1 MIKPE
6 RGVPMKSLRTSLS
19 LQLLTGLLFF
29 SIVPQAIIGFIA
41 YGSGRNSI
49 VTNVQIHLERVANLK
64 KQAIDKWAEHL
75 LHSLSWVANEPQVIQ
90 STNAVIH
97 TRDFTKNFRDPR
109 GDAYNFLVGE
119 FNRLVKQGE
128 VSQLFLIDKN
138 SGQIIVSSDP
148 SWEGKFRSKELFF
161 IKGRQELYISDIFLS
176 LSMGRPTMV
185 VSGPVKDDQGNLLAV
200 MAAHADFDQLNAIML
215 ERVDLGKTTETF
227 LVNNSNLLITN
238 TVFAPEGAFKKWIF
252 GEGAERAIDGQSG
265 VDLFMDY
272 RNIPVLGAYLWLPD
286 RKLAL
291 IAKQDVSEAFIEIF
305 SLKRKIFIVVV
316 SVCLV
321 IVFSGFLFARRI
333 TGPMQKLV
341 EGVLAIGKGN
351 LGYRVGIT
359 RQDEIGVLSRAFDQ
373 MAENL
378 NVTTISRDEKEVLLK
393 EIHHRVKN
401 NLQMIRSLLSLQMNQ
416 IKDKNLANI
425 LEDSKNRISSI
436 AMVHEILYKSED
448 LSIIDVKSY
457 CQELTD
463 YLYKSLHPTGSV
475 IEIKCDIEQL
485 PMELD
490 AVIACGLIIN
500 ELVTN
505 ALKYA
510 FIGKSTGRISI
521 KLFRC
526 NKTEAMLVVS
536 DDGIGMT
543 FQKTSSKDG
552 SLGIHLVNI
561 LAEKQLEG
569 SININQEVGL
579 TYQIRFPLET

>member
-1 MIKPE
+1 
-6 RGVPMKSLRTSLS
+6 MKSIRTSLS

-29 SIVPQAIIGFIA
+29 SIVPQTIIGIIA

-49 VTNVQIHLERVANLK
+49 VTNVQTHLERVANLK
-64 KQAIDKWAEHL
+64 KQAIDTWAEHL
-75 LHSLSWVANEPQVIQ
+75 LHSLSWMAEEQQVAE
-90 STNAVIH
+90 SADTMTH
-97 TRDFTKNFRDPR
+97 TGNYTENFQAPHT
-109 GDAYNFLVGE
+109 DAYKFLVAE
-119 FNRLVKQGE
+119 FKRMVALGN
-128 VSQLFLIDKN
+128 VSRIFMIDKD
-138 SGQIIVSSDP
+138 SGQIIVSSDS

-161 IKGRQELYISDIFLS
+161 IKGKKELYISDIFLS

-185 VSGPVKDDQGNLLAV
+185 VSGPIKDDQGNLLAV
-200 MAAHADFDQLNAIML
+200 LAAHADFDRLNAIML
-215 ERVDLGKTTETF
+215 ERIDLGKTTETF

-272 RNIPVLGAYLWLPD
+272 RNVPVLGAYLWLPD

-291 IAKQDVSEAFIEIF
+291 IAKQDVSEAFTEIV
-305 SLKRKIFIVVV
+305 SLKRKIFMVVV

-321 IVFSGFLFARRI
+321 IVFSGFLLARRI
-333 TGPMQKLV
+333 TEPMQKLV
-341 EGVLAIGKGN
+341 EGVLAVGKGN

-378 NVTTISRDEKEVLLK
+378 NTTTISRDEKEVLLK

-401 NLQMIRSLLSLQMNQ
+401 NLQMIRSLLNLQINK
-416 IKDKNLANI
+416 IKDKKLVNI

-436 AMVHEILYKSED
+436 AMVHETLYKSED
-448 LSIIDVKSY
+448 LSVIDVKSY
-457 CQELTD
+457 FRDLTD
-463 YLYKSLHPTGSV
+463 YLYKSLHPGGSV
-475 IEIKCDIEQL
+475 ITMQCEVEQL
-485 PMELD
+485 PMNLD
-490 AVIACGLIIN
+490 TVIACGLIIN

-510 FIGKSTGRISI
+510 FIGKSSGRISI
-521 KLFRC
+521 NLFRF
-526 NKTEAMLVVS
+526 NQTEAMLVVS
-536 DDGIGMT
+536 DDGIGT
-543 FQKTSSKDG
+543 AGQKPPSGEG

-569 SININQEVGL
+569 SININQENGL
-579 TYQIRFPLET
+579 TYQIRFPL

>member
-1 MIKPE
+1 
-6 RGVPMKSLRTSLS
+6 MKSIRTSLS
-19 LQLLTGLLFF
+19 LQLLTGLLLF
-29 SIVPQAIIGFIA
+29 SIVPQSIIGIIA

-49 VTNVQIHLERVANLK
+49 VTNVQTHLERVAHLK
-64 KQAIDKWAEHL
+64 KQAIDKWGERL
-75 LHSLSWVANEPQVIQ
+75 LHSLSWVAHEQQVIQ
-90 STNAVIH
+90 STNTVIH
-97 TRDFTKNFRDPR
+97 STDFTKNFRAPR
-109 GDAYNFLVGE
+109 GDAYKFLVAE
-119 FNRLVKQGE
+119 FNRLVELGE

-138 SGQIIVSSDP
+138 SGQIIVSSDS
-148 SWEGKFRSKELFF
+148 SWEGKFRSKESFF

-185 VSGPVKDDQGNLLAV
+185 VSGPIKDNQGNLLAV
-200 MAAHADFDQLNAIML
+200 LAAHADFDRLNAIML
-215 ERVDLGKTTETF
+215 ERIDLGKTTETF
-227 LVNNSNLLITN
+227 LVNNYNLLITN

-272 RNIPVLGAYLWLPD
+272 RNVPVLGAYLWLPD

-291 IAKQDVSEAFIEIF
+291 IAKQDVSEAFVEIF
-305 SLKRKIFIVVV
+305 ALKRKIFIVVV
-316 SVCLV
+316 TVCLV

-333 TGPMQKLV
+333 TDPMQKLV

-359 RQDEIGVLSRAFDQ
+359 RQDEIGLLSRAFDK

-378 NVTTISRDEKEVLLK
+378 NATTISRDEKEVLLK

-416 IKDKNLANI
+416 IKDKKLVNI

-436 AMVHEILYKSED
+436 AMVHETLYKAED

-475 IEIKCDIEQL
+475 IEIKCDVEQL
-485 PMELD
+485 PMDLD

-521 KLFRC
+521 QLFRC
-526 NKTEAMLVVS
+526 NQTEAMLVVS
-536 DDGIGMT
+536 DDGIGMPCS
-543 FQKTSSKDG
+543 KSSSSEG

-569 SININQEVGL
+569 NININQEIGL
-579 TYQIRFPLET
+579 IYRIRFPLVT

>member
-1 MIKPE
+1 
-6 RGVPMKSLRTSLS
+6 MKSLRTSLS

-29 SIVPQAIIGFIA
+29 SIVPQAIIGLIA
-41 YGSGRNSI
+41 YTSGRNSI
-49 VTNVQIHLERVANLK
+49 VTNVQTHLERVANLK

-97 TRDFTKNFRDPR
+97 TRDFTNNFRGPR
-109 GDAYNFLVGE
+109 SDAYNFLVGE
-119 FNRLVKQGE
+119 FNRLVKQGD

-200 MAAHADFDQLNAIML
+200 MAAHADFNRLNAIML

-272 RNIPVLGAYLWLPD
+272 RNVPVLGAYLWLPD

-291 IAKQDVSEAFIEIF
+291 IAKQDVSEAFVEIF

-316 SVCLV
+316 TVCLV
-321 IVFSGFLFARRI
+321 IVLSGFLFARRI
-333 TGPMQKLV
+333 TDPMQKLV
-341 EGVLAIGKGN
+341 EGVLAIGRGN

-378 NVTTISRDEKEVLLK
+378 NATTISRDEKEVLLK

-416 IKDKNLANI
+416 IKDQNLANI

-436 AMVHEILYKSED
+436 AMVHETLYKSED

-475 IEIKCDIEQL
+475 IEIKCDVEQL

>member
-1 MIKPE
+1 
-6 RGVPMKSLRTSLS
+6 MKSLRTSLS
-19 LQLLTGLLFF
+19 LQLLTGVLFF

-138 SGQIIVSSDP
+138 SGQIIVSSDS

-200 MAAHADFDQLNAIML
+200 LAAHADFDRLSAIML

-272 RNIPVLGAYLWLPD
+272 RNVPVLGAYLWLPD

-291 IAKQDVSEAFIEIF
+291 IAKQDVSEAFVEIF

-321 IVFSGFLFARRI
+321 IVLSGFLFARRI
-333 TGPMQKLV
+333 TGPMQQLV

-378 NVTTISRDEKEVLLK
+378 NATTISRDEKEVLLK

-416 IKDKNLANI
+416 IKDQNLVNI

-436 AMVHEILYKSED
+436 AMVHETLYKSED

-485 PMELD
+485 PMDLD

-510 FIGKSTGRISI
+510 FIGKPTGRIRI
-521 KLFRC
+521 TLFRC
-526 NKTEAMLVVS
+526 NKTEAMLIVS
-536 DDGIGMT
+536 DDGIGMAC
-543 FQKTSSKDG
+543 QKSFSGDG

-569 SININQEVGL
+569 SININREVGL
-579 TYQIRFPLET
+579 TYQIRFPLEP